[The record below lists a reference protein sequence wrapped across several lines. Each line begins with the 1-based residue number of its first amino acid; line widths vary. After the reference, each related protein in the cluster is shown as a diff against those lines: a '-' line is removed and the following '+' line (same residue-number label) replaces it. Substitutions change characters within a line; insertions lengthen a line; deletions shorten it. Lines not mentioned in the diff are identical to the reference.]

1 MTPPSTP
8 FVTAQMVRPAG
19 LFEDKEGASSDQ
31 ADDEDEDWK
40 VQPKFCQFQQEPQR
54 TGYKEKRHSTTS
66 LENKIK
72 ISYKEENTERIE
84 TESMVQFEARMKKN
98 DKKSSTHNDQGGR
111 VSSTCSSIISISY

>member
-1 MTPPSTP
+1 MK
-8 FVTAQMVRPAG
+8 RPVG

-40 VQPKFCQFQQEPQR
+40 AKPKFCQFQQEPQR

-66 LENKIK
+66 LENKMK
-72 ISYKEENTERIE
+72 ISYQEENTERVE
-84 TESMVQFEARMKKN
+84 VESMVQFEARMKKN

-111 VSSTCSSIISISY
+111 VSFI